1 MDREEAASSSRYRAN
16 GGATVILPGVAA
28 DFLAVASRTKA
39 GWKALHMPQKPVR
52 TKGKFVTT
60 AAVQLAVT
68 LKVPKVPAD
77 GDQIRAS
84 SAAASP
90 GGGYIVAAAVRAQGV
105 ESHLV
110 SALGTGPNSHAIRR
124 NLAEAGIEAQESAL
138 VGDIGVAVTMVED
151 DGKTAVVVAPG
162 VETEPSP
169 AILQRVEITT
179 EDVVHIAG
187 ADLIS
192 EAGARVLVDWVLSIP
207 QETKVVLA
215 ATPAISLVQPDTLVQ
230 LLGRVDILTMNIRGA
245 AILSNIL
252 ADVPGVDG
260 LASVLKKSAK
270 VVRRKGKLGCVI
282 SSVDADIAEIPA
294 YSAQVV
300 DTSGVGDTHVGV
312 MCAALL
318 QGFPLVEACRRANAA
333 ASLALSHPTSFPL
346 PTAQQ
351 VDLVVEGVSP
361 SAVMAA
367 TAAAG

>member
-1 MDREEAASSSRYRAN
+1 M
-16 GGATVILPGVAA
+16 ILPGAAA

-39 GWKALHMPQKPVR
+39 GWKALHTPQKPVR

-60 AAVQLAVT
+60 ASVQLAVT

-90 GGGYIVAAAVRAQGV
+90 GGGYVVAAAVRAQGV

-110 SALGTGPNSHAIRR
+110 SALGTGPNSHSIRR

-138 VGDIGVAVTMVED
+138 VGDIGVAVTMIED

-169 AILQRVEITT
+169 AILHRVEITT

-187 ADLIS
+187 TDLIS
-192 EAGARVLVDWVLSIP
+192 QAGARVLVDWVLSLP
-207 QETKVVLA
+207 KEATVVLA
-215 ATPAISLVQPDTLVQ
+215 ATPAISLVDLDILLQ
-230 LLGRVDILTMNIRGA
+230 LLRRVDILTMNIRGA
-245 AILSNIL
+245 AVLGNIL
-252 ADVPGVDG
+252 ADAPGVGNIAAALRGD
-260 LASVLKKSAK
+260 AK
-270 VVRRKGKLGCVI
+270 IVRRKGKLGCVV
-282 SSVDADIAEIPA
+282 SSGDIDIAEIPA
-294 YSAQVV
+294 YTAQVV

-318 QGFPLVEACRRANAA
+318 QEFPLVEACRRANAA
-333 ASLALSHPTSFPL
+333 AALVLSHPTSFPL
-346 PTAQQ
+346 PSAQQ
-351 VDLVVEGVSP
+351 VDQVVEGVSP
-361 SAVMAA
+361 SSVIAA
-367 TAAAG
+367 TAAVG